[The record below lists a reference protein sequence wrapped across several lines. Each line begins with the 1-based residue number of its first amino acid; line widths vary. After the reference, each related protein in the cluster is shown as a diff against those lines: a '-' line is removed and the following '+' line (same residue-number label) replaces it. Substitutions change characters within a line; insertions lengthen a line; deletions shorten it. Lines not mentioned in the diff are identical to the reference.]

1 MLKLFKEL
9 TLCEKAGLVI
19 WSVSYAVFMT
29 YMLKATK
36 HELDEIDALNK
47 MAAEEAQRIKDSLI

>member
-19 WSVSYAVFMT
+19 WSVSYALFT
-29 YMLKATK
+29 PYMLKATR
-36 HELDEIDALNK
+36 HELDEIHALNK
-47 MAAEEAQRIKDSLI
+47 MAAEEAQRIKDSLN

>member
-9 TLCEKAGLVI
+9 TLSEKAGLVI

-36 HELDEIDALNK
+36 YELDEIDALNK
-47 MAAEEAQRIKDSLI
+47 MAAEEAQRIKDSLY